1 MRAAQIMLAL
11 ASPLAASAF
20 LDRQSALLLSL
31 PELRSPLQRHLAA
44 SPNAG
49 AAYRHLAEVEG
60 AFPAVVDEHEF
71 IGATSVGFVVYNTS
85 SVRKGTTVLSDDYL
99 SLLSTATLT
108 CAPRAVAKEHEGQGH
123 VTMTIAFPA
132 GASDAEALEHFAKR
146 LALPAAVLALGVD
159 TLLTHPN
166 LDEAGSCVV
175 HAAPDAAPFFLVGG
189 VQREGA
195 ALTLELS
202 PATHQHA
209 FDFLAM
215 HVEHSP
221 DAEAET
227 ARRLAAGLFVGRKLG
242 VPEGALLVNSPAG
255 ATWGL
260 NTGATPGTAARSRIE
275 LFSNNNGQASATSAV
290 GSKGYLFCSN
300 CFYGASG
307 VTLTVDLK
315 VCGIVGAVGTTSPL
329 YYDTTTGNI
338 QAASTN
344 IIPASPVDASYKSL
358 SISTSLKGLTDC
370 SALATADP
378 ASVAAAATPNFNGGF
393 SATASLT
400 NTANFNFNIMS
411 TGQITTPQYLPAG
424 TSLMAPATT
433 PLLACTTSSLGCVGQ
448 SVAAVT
454 SGLTHIAANPAA
466 PATLVAPISPVSD
479 VTYTFGSVPIKLSV
493 TMALTATAK
502 VDANANLNLRMGVAG
517 TTAHKMVGTMST
529 PDFSLATSGTTGIS
543 ASSYTALSPPQISVL
558 PIAALSSSAAGG
570 VTDVTITAQFKL
582 TVATYMNFIFTH
594 NFNMISTLG
603 TGSSSVGVSPITR
616 VLRESRALQSCP
628 SGTAVFTPT
637 ASMSAG
643 IFATPITAAVSGSTL
658 SPPNP
663 VNPAVGGTVVNGN
676 TLSNNKDAFHLSIP
690 TLLGISAVTPP
701 TYISPTGVE
710 LKNYAGAA
718 VGVATATMV
727 VSPLATLM
735 NPTTQNA
742 LSGYTSIPLPS
753 GCSGVF
759 LMSNTFA
766 GPALDQG
773 QIALIVVGV
782 IPVALVILYALWR
795 SLACACAPAPAPP
808 APYARPLSATSAA
821 TAANSAAAA
830 ESYDAYGDFKFG
842 GAAAQPNAG
851 AGIYAAGATF
861 GKPASG
867 SPGRSSPVPEFATA
881 LFKALPTAA
890 FRMLKQKGALSARG
904 EVLKAVVLTAEEEA
918 TLTTEQLVML
928 AEAGVVAE

>member
-1 MRAAQIMLAL
+1 MRAAQLLLAL
-11 ASPLAASAF
+11 ASPLAANAF

-44 SPNAG
+44 GPNAG

-166 LDEAGSCVV
+166 LDAAGSCVV
-175 HAAPDAAPFFLVGG
+175 TAAPDAAPFFLVGG

-227 ARRLAAGLFVGRKLG
+227 ARRLAAGLFTGRQLG
-242 VPEGALLVNSPAG
+242 VPEGSLLVNSPAG

-290 GSKGYLFCSN
+290 GSKGFLFCSN
-300 CFYGASG
+300 CFYAASG
-307 VTLTVDLK
+307 VTMNVDLK
-315 VCGIVGAVGTTSPL
+315 VCGVVGATSVVGGASTVSQ
-329 YYDTTTGNI
+329 YYDLTTGNI
-338 QAASTN
+338 QQTPLNAITTTTTE
-344 IIPASPVDASYKSL
+344 YKTVP
-358 SISTSLKGLTDC
+358 IYTALKGLTDC

-378 ASVAAAATPNFNGGF
+378 TTSATTTPNFNGGF

-424 TSLMAPATT
+424 TSIMAPATT

-448 SVAAVT
+448 SVAAVQPST
-454 SGLTHIAANPAA
+454 TLSSIMANPAS
-466 PATLVAPISPVSD
+466 PAYLVGPISPVSD

-517 TTAHKMVGTMST
+517 TTAHKMVGTLNT
-529 PDFSLATSGTTGIS
+529 PDFLLATKVSGIS
-543 ASSYTALSPPQISVL
+543 ASSYTALAPPQINAL

-582 TVATYMNFIFTH
+582 AITAAALSMNFIFTH

-616 VLRESRALQSCP
+616 ALRESRALQSCP
-628 SGTAVFTPT
+628 AGTAVFTPT
-637 ASMSAG
+637 ATMSAG
-643 IFATPITAAVSGSTL
+643 IFATPITSALTTTAAPLIGY
-658 SPPNP
+658 
-663 VNPAVGGTVVNGN
+663 
-676 TLSNNKDAFHLSIP
+676 LSIP
-690 TLLGISAVTPP
+690 QVLGLGAPVTVGGVTTQTLAVSPVYSSPDGVLSKDYATGTTP
-701 TYISPTGVE
+701 II
-710 LKNYAGAA
+710 
-718 VGVATATMV
+718 
-727 VSPLATLM
+727 SPLAILM
-735 NPTTQNA
+735 NPA
-742 LSGYTSIPLPS
+742 LSNIQNGLTSIPLPG
-753 GCSGVF
+753 GCSGGF
-759 LMSNTFA
+759 LLSNTA
-766 GPALDQG
+766 YSGLVPALPP
-773 QIALIVVGV
+773 ASRATNL
-782 IPVALVILYALWR
+782 PPPPSHLPR
-795 SLACACAPAPAPP
+795 SLPSPSPLPPPLPPPPLAAPRWTR
-808 APYARPLSATSAA
+808 ARL
-821 TAANSAAAA
+821 
-830 ESYDAYGDFKFG
+830 
-842 GAAAQPNAG
+842 
-851 AGIYAAGATF
+851 
-861 GKPASG
+861 
-867 SPGRSSPVPEFATA
+867 RSSWWA
-881 LFKALPTAA
+881 
-890 FRMLKQKGALSARG
+890 
-904 EVLKAVVLTAEEEA
+904 
-918 TLTTEQLVML
+918 
-928 AEAGVVAE
+928 